1 VGDDQGPSWSV
12 YLKEHGGVQALLD
25 EDARITGA
33 VAPLHIWPEDFVQA
47 QNELDELIKRMKEYK
62 H

>member
-1 VGDDQGPSWSV
+1 M
-12 YLKEHGGVQALLD
+12 LD